1 MVGLPFSRLLIDLIF
16 IVVIAFPVYTLLY
29 IRVAAMPYFSICR
42 LAKSMMLI
50 MPSMSAI
57 LAFLKR
63 CPISLLY

>member
-1 MVGLPFSRLLIDLIF
+1 
-16 IVVIAFPVYTLLY
+16 
-29 IRVAAMPYFSICR
+29 MPYFSICR

-50 MPSMSAI
+50 MPSIFAM